1 MVYEWNEHS
10 SLDSDLTYLFRDLC
24 TTSLLSVDWPLTLN
38 VCIKLQSLTLIAYND
53 SQAACRPWRIHCI
66 FMTIYCSNVEDNRR
80 LQTHPSIPRH
90 LTSKDQFQGFPPY
103 AASTTAAAS
112 PTTTSS
118 TKPEVHIAYCRQ
130 RRIEV
135 WACSFRVMRAD
146 RHTDRHTDMLI
157 TVLCTPRPRPKYCV
171 KSAWWERVC
180 SYEVL
185 CHISPP

>member
-1 MVYEWNEHS
+1 MYYV
-10 SLDSDLTYLFRDLC
+10 SLVNRLTADFECLHQITITY
-24 TTSLLSVDWPLTLN
+24 
-38 VCIKLQSLTLIAYND
+38 TLIAYND

-66 FMTIYCSNVEDNRR
+66 FMTIYCSCSNVEDNRC

-118 TKPEVHIAYCRQ
+118 TKPEVHIEYCRQ

-171 KSAWWERVC
+171 KSAW
-180 SYEVL
+180 
-185 CHISPP
+185 